1 MVKKLNRDAFLIKLL
16 LEKGIKQCDIVKL
29 LHLKKQKVSYW
40 ANTELK
46 NTQKR
51 RKKLNE
57 IFVTK
62 IRELARNKTTSAMSS
77 RKIAAIIN
85 QELEKENVLDKNNKP
100 LTIHHGTVCAYLR
113 EYYGKPKKIRK
124 TFFLNPEQMQRRVEY
139 CNMIID
145 RKINFDQIMFTD
157 ECIIDLSSYTNDSI
171 RLDPMTKEQLKVG
184 DRKVYDLVNRPKRK
198 YEKYLMIAGGICY
211 YGVSH
216 LMFLEGTMN
225 DFAYGQALL
234 FYKEDIEAMKDKF
247 GIKLIFEQ
255 DGAATHRTKANIT
268 LLNRLFTKSGWIQNS
283 PNSPDLAY
291 PIEDLWSII
300 KPRVRRRNPNTI
312 IELKQYL
319 LEEWNSIPIELI
331 QNLCKGFLSRVEKV
345 IELKGARLEPEHF
358 KKTTVTH
365 GTYVWEK
372 PKFLP
377 NMRVVYNN
385 KKIYKFKKR
394 EIKIMKSELKKVV
407 TINVERMKTKVP
419 ETKKKEVEY
428 ANIIR
433 STLIKDGLEKACEV
447 KRKYVRQIRDMIETV
462 EEMNLVEYI
471 EHLKEIAKEKKELER
486 DKKKNRR
493 GDEERRYEHPLD
505 EPKMEEIDY
514 DEKASA
520 MYDEEEGLVIFD
532 DENTI
537 NTIGTFNTVQ
547 TENTLNSIS
556 TSVDEIL
563 IEQKITELLDLKTK
577 DRKIRYHVRF

>member
-1 MVKKLNRDAFLIKLL
+1 
-16 LEKGIKQCDIVKL
+16 
-29 LHLKKQKVSYW
+29 
-40 ANTELK
+40 
-46 NTQKR
+46 
-51 RKKLNE
+51 
-57 IFVTK
+57 
-62 IRELARNKTTSAMSS
+62 
-77 RKIAAIIN
+77 
-85 QELEKENVLDKNNKP
+85 
-100 LTIHHGTVCAYLR
+100 
-113 EYYGKPKKIRK
+113 
-124 TFFLNPEQMQRRVEY
+124 
-139 CNMIID
+139 
-145 RKINFDQIMFTD
+145 
-157 ECIIDLSSYTNDSI
+157 
-171 RLDPMTKEQLKVG
+171 
-184 DRKVYDLVNRPKRK
+184 
-198 YEKYLMIAGGICY
+198 
-211 YGVSH
+211 
-216 LMFLEGTMN
+216 MFLEGTMN

-234 FYKEDIEAMKDKF
+234 FYKEDIEAMKEKY

-255 DGAATHRTKANIT
+255 DGAATHRTRANIT

-331 QNLCKGFLSRVEKV
+331 QNLCKGFLNRVQKV

-365 GTYVWEK
+365 GTYVWER

-385 KKIYKFKKR
+385 KKIYKFKKK
-394 EIKIMKSELKKVV
+394 EIKIMKSELKKVMA
-407 TINVERMKTKVP
+407 INVERMKTKAP

-428 ANIIR
+428 ANILR
-433 STLIKDGLEKACEV
+433 NYLIKDGIEKAFDE
-447 KRKYVRQIRDMIETV
+447 KKKYVRQIRDMIETV

-486 DKKKNRR
+486 DKKKPRR
-493 GDEERRYEHPLD
+493 GEERRFDLIE
-505 EPKMEEIDY
+505 EPKEEEINY
-514 DEKASA
+514 EPEKGNTVF
-520 MYDEEEGLVIFD
+520 DEEEGLVIFD

-547 TENTLNSIS
+547 TENTLNTVS